1 MAQVINTNTI
11 SLNAQRNL
19 SSSGASLAT
28 TIQRLSSGL
37 RINSAKDDAAGLAIS
52 ERFSTQIRGLDVAV
66 RNANDGISL
75 AQVAEGSL
83 TEIGNNLQRIRE
95 LSVQSANAT
104 NSSSDRAA
112 LNAEVKQLTSEIDRV
127 AKQADFNGTKLLDG
141 SFTSQL
147 FQVGANASQAIAI
160 DKVVDAQ
167 ADALG
172 GAMFATA
179 TFTTATPADGTTD
192 LKIEGLQL
200 TNADGT
206 AVTIDTVEVAAQGT
220 AAGTRD
226 AAATALVGAINAKI
240 GETGVLAELGAN
252 GAVNLTSVKDSVDSD
267 GDFLG
272 IAVETG
278 TWTGGTAP
286 ADVAA
291 STVATTKQYASN
303 LDISTFK
310 GAQQALEIVDKAL
323 TAVNSAR
330 ADLGAVQNRF
340 TSVVANLQTSSEN
353 LAASRS
359 RIRDTDFAKETAEL
373 TRTQIL
379 QQAGTA
385 MLAQANQV
393 PQNVLSLLR

>member
-1 MAQVINTNTI
+1 MAQVINTNTM

-19 SSSGASLAT
+19 STSGASLAT

-83 TEIGNNLQRIRE
+83 SEIGNNLQRIRE
-95 LSVQSANAT
+95 LAVQSSNAS
-104 NSSSDRAA
+104 NSASDRAA
-112 LNAEVKQLTSEIDRV
+112 LNAEVKQLTAEIDRV

-141 SFTSQL
+141 TFASQL
-147 FQVGANASQAIAI
+147 FQVGANAGQAIAI
-160 DKVVDAQ
+160 DKVVDAK
-167 ADALG
+167 AASLG
-172 GAMFATA
+172 GGQFDSGSIAVAA
-179 TFTTATPADGTTD
+179 PADGNTPVAFTAMSITNGTSGTISLADLTVPASGVDAATTQKAAVTA
-192 LKIEGLQL
+192 LAAHINGRLGETGVYAEA
-200 TNADGT
+200 NAAGT
-206 AVTIDTVEVAAQGT
+206 AVTLTAVKQSKNASDVYANMTV
-220 AAGTRD
+220 
-226 AAATALVGAINAKI
+226 
-240 GETGVLAELGAN
+240 
-252 GAVNLTSVKDSVDSD
+252 AV
-267 GDFLG
+267 
-272 IAVETG
+272 
-278 TWTGGTAP
+278 TGGTYTGDNTAP
-286 ADVAA
+286 AVPA
-291 STVATTKQYASN
+291 SKFVSN

-310 GAQQALEIVDKAL
+310 GAQQALEVVDKAL
-323 TAVNSAR
+323 TSVNGAR
-330 ADLGAVQNRF
+330 ADLGAIQNRF

-353 LAASRS
+353 LAAPRS

-393 PQNVLSLLR
+393 PQNVMSLLRN